1 MNKSL
6 FFSFFV
12 CVISFGNISSLK
24 EEFDDD
30 GLNFDTKNMKGSVDI
45 EYNIDKQDQ
54 TTWTEEKA
62 DYKIPIYMIPISMIP
77 ISMIPISMIP
87 ISIKTNFEEEELP
100 VETNFEEEELPVET
114 NFEEEEV
121 EDYTLK
127 LPRGTDEKQEKITTA
142 SLRKSVKKE
151 KVIYVQCQESRFG
164 CCYDGITL
172 KIDHFGTNCLAEIYN
187 GDIQNTPLLPRNGDR
202 LRHP

>member
-62 DYKIPIYMIPISMIP
+62 DYMIPIYMIPIY
-77 ISMIPISMIP
+77 
-87 ISIKTNFEEEELP
+87 IKTNFEEEELP

-187 GDIQNTPLLPRNGDR
+187 GDIQNTPLLPRNSDR